1 MASFLEISNC
11 HKNRFGKVS
20 PCVCI
25 ESVILIIYP
34 QSVLL
39 CLMSDDFSEN
49 LFPLTKK
56 PPYKYIFENSFQVNS
71 FLDQFYIY
79 NYAQHLIDCNF
90 LIIYILSHRKK
101 KKKALTILHN
111 SEICWHDNAIHL
123 YLQIY
128 HAIVNIAYA
137 TTSSRGPSTAYKS
150 TTPELY
156 GKKSNSVLLQSGV
169 SLICE
174 TI

>member
-20 PCVCI
+20 PCMCI

-49 LFPLTKK
+49 LFPPTKNLLTN
-56 PPYKYIFENSFQVNS
+56 IFLRILFKSIASQTNFTYTTTLSTS
-71 FLDQFYIY
+71 
-79 NYAQHLIDCNF
+79 LIVTSLLF
-90 LIIYILSHRKK
+90 IFFPTEKK
-101 KKKALTILHN
+101 KKKALTVLHK
-111 SEICWHDNAIHL
+111 SEICWHHNAIHL

-128 HAIVNIAYA
+128 HAIVNIA
-137 TTSSRGPSTAYKS
+137 
-150 TTPELY
+150 
-156 GKKSNSVLLQSGV
+156 
-169 SLICE
+169 
-174 TI
+174 

>member
-49 LFPLTKK
+49 LFPPTKNLLTN
-56 PPYKYIFENSFQVNS
+56 IFLRILFKSIASQTNFTYTTTLSTSLIVTYYLYSFPQEKE
-71 FLDQFYIY
+71 
-79 NYAQHLIDCNF
+79 
-90 LIIYILSHRKK
+90 KK
-101 KKKALTILHN
+101 KKSPHSST
-111 SEICWHDNAIHL
+111 
-123 YLQIY
+123 QIR
-128 HAIVNIAYA
+128 N
-137 TTSSRGPSTAYKS
+137 
-150 TTPELY
+150 
-156 GKKSNSVLLQSGV
+156 LLASQCNPFVPVDIPCHS
-169 SLICE
+169 
-174 TI
+174 

>member
-1 MASFLEISNC
+1 MNDMASFLEISNC

-20 PCVCI
+20 PCMCI

-56 PPYKYIFENSFQVNS
+56 PLYKYIFENSFQVNS

-101 KKKALTILHN
+101 KKKKPSQFYTNQKFVGITMQ
-111 SEICWHDNAIHL
+111 SICTCR
-123 YLQIY
+123 Y
-128 HAIVNIAYA
+128 
-137 TTSSRGPSTAYKS
+137 TMP
-150 TTPELY
+150 
-156 GKKSNSVLLQSGV
+156 
-169 SLICE
+169 
-174 TI
+174 

>member
-1 MASFLEISNC
+1 MNDMASFLEISNC

-101 KKKALTILHN
+101 KKKPSQFYTIQKFVGMTMQ
-111 SEICWHDNAIHL
+111 SICTCR
-123 YLQIY
+123 Y
-128 HAIVNIAYA
+128 
-137 TTSSRGPSTAYKS
+137 TMP
-150 TTPELY
+150 
-156 GKKSNSVLLQSGV
+156 
-169 SLICE
+169 
-174 TI
+174 